1 MRRRQWRRRKRKGE
15 EEEEEEDEEEEEE
28 EEEEENDMKKTPNE
42 SISPGVS
49 MRLILCSFQKK
60 LMEAELIVIP
70 LSRSCTKS
78 KTLQSILIITTMLLT
93 CFMKSITVSPSS
105 TSVEARNFVI
115 SLQQH

>member
-70 LSRSCTKS
+70 LSRSCNKS
-78 KTLQSILIITTMLLT
+78 KTLQSITTMLLT

-105 TSVEARNFVI
+105 TSVETRNFAI

>member
-78 KTLQSILIITTMLLT
+78 KTFQSYNHNVTDLFHEIHH
-93 CFMKSITVSPSS
+93 CITVINICGSKKF
-105 TSVEARNFVI
+105 AI